1 MPSPATSERYNPRS
15 RGQDKPCDFCVRSGT
30 FSRLGVQD
38 TQKCPLENRN
48 VAALMLTMPG
58 RVAGDHPFLPRFA
71 AILLQVVS
79 PPVKVGWDTALSAG
93 KIPHVHLVPLN
104 VSYSPRSRGQ
114 DKPCDFCVRSGTFS
128 RLGVQDTQKCPLE
141 NRNVAALMLTMPG
154 RVAGDHPLLPRF
166 AAILLQVV
174 SPPVKVGWDT
184 ALSAGKIPHVHL
196 VPL

>member
-104 VSYSPRSRGQ
+104 VSNGALPTPICRSPFFERLFRPTYQSHKTPGYCWSTSR
-114 DKPCDFCVRSGTFS
+114 TEI
-128 RLGVQDTQKCPLE
+128 GVL
-141 NRNVAALMLTMPG
+141 NMSSL
-154 RVAGDHPLLPRF
+154 
-166 AAILLQVV
+166 
-174 SPPVKVGWDT
+174 
-184 ALSAGKIPHVHL
+184 
-196 VPL
+196 

>member
-1 MPSPATSERYNPRS
+1 MRQHCTDGSFRFCRWSPRS

-104 VSYSPRSRGQ
+104 VSGNTWELG
-114 DKPCDFCVRSGTFS
+114 CDADIPWASIHVLF
-128 RLGVQDTQKCPLE
+128 E
-141 NRNVAALMLTMPG
+141 ALL
-154 RVAGDHPLLPRF
+154 
-166 AAILLQVV
+166 
-174 SPPVKVGWDT
+174 
-184 ALSAGKIPHVHL
+184 
-196 VPL
+196 

>member
-1 MPSPATSERYNPRS
+1 MGHGHVLDTPTSQAVPFPLGEPPKDAMRPVSSIRPYLGPRS

-104 VSYSPRSRGQ
+104 VSQGSIGSLLLFAQ
-114 DKPCDFCVRSGTFS
+114 LCV
-128 RLGVQDTQKCPLE
+128 GVL
-141 NRNVAALMLTMPG
+141 VAFA
-154 RVAGDHPLLPRF
+154 RLPRRDVNVLTTVIRF
-166 AAILLQVV
+166 HA
-174 SPPVKVGWDT
+174 
-184 ALSAGKIPHVHL
+184 
-196 VPL
+196 

>member
-1 MPSPATSERYNPRS
+1 MRQHCTDGSFR
-15 RGQDKPCDFCVRSGT
+15 FCR
-30 FSRLGVQD
+30 
-38 TQKCPLENRN
+38 
-48 VAALMLTMPG
+48 
-58 RVAGDHPFLPRFA
+58 
-71 AILLQVVS
+71 
-79 PPVKVGWDTALSAG
+79 W
-93 KIPHVHLVPLN
+93 
-104 VSYSPRSRGQ
+104 SPRSRGQ

-196 VPL
+196 VPLNVRRRLFLHPLCLTPRNVDPPQPPRGIGRLSSAGTAASSTHILCQAATGTV

>member
-104 VSYSPRSRGQ
+104 VSWRVRASPDANDRPVLNTRRWPGASGLLAVRIPCPIRLPWVSSTWQGSANAYSPWR
-114 DKPCDFCVRSGTFS
+114 
-128 RLGVQDTQKCPLE
+128 
-141 NRNVAALMLTMPG
+141 
-154 RVAGDHPLLPRF
+154 
-166 AAILLQVV
+166 
-174 SPPVKVGWDT
+174 
-184 ALSAGKIPHVHL
+184 
-196 VPL
+196 